1 MATNNFK
8 AFGIGAGANVTSQA
22 DYEALAALLTGFQ
35 SGKASSAQ
43 INKALRQSTVMAYV
57 LAQFISDSASVD
69 VLDNG
74 NPATILANLKGSM
87 TALTPGRLLN
97 VRVFS
102 ASTPYIK
109 TPGTRKTRWRVI
121 GAGGGGGGAA
131 ATGSGQFS
139 AGGGGLAGSY
149 AESPLI
155 DPPADNTAITVGA
168 KGKGGAA
175 GANTGIAGG
184 ATSVGSIISAPGGG
198 GGVGGAASAYSNIVA
213 QIGSPTNAPSGSVLF
228 YSRGA
233 PAASVTG
240 FSTGLIKGG
249 DGGASFFGIG
259 GAGGQ
264 SVTSSSP
271 SPAMN
276 YGSGGGG
283 AALGQNGSAVAGADG
298 ADGLV
303 IVEEYA

>member
-1 MATNNFK
+1 LVLAV
-8 AFGIGAGANVTSQA
+8 AVAEQLQPVQA
-22 DYEALAALLTGFQ
+22 SFPQGGVGLLVLMLRRRLLT
-35 SGKASSAQ
+35 
-43 INKALRQSTVMAYV
+43 L
-57 LAQFISDSASVD
+57 L
-69 VLDNG
+69 
-74 NPATILANLKGSM
+74 
-87 TALTPGRLLN
+87 LTTRL
-97 VRVFS
+97 F
-102 ASTPYIK
+102 
-109 TPGTRKTRWRVI
+109 
-121 GAGGGGGGAA
+121 
-131 ATGSGQFS
+131 
-139 AGGGGLAGSY
+139 
-149 AESPLI
+149 
-155 DPPADNTAITVGA
+155 TVGA

-175 GANTGIAGG
+175 GANTGTAGG

>member
-1 MATNNFK
+1 MHRIDTSTAQVDK
-8 AFGIGAGANVTSQA
+8 FGLGKNGFTGGNPQTGVLPTALDA
-22 DYEALAALLTGFQ
+22 DYFDTLQEELATVIE
-35 SGKASSAQ
+35 SAG
-43 INKALRQSTVMAYV
+43 ITLNKAANNQLL
-57 LAQFISDSASVD
+57 LAI
-69 VLDNG
+69 
-74 NPATILANLKGSM
+74 K
-87 TALTPGRLLN
+87 ALSPGRLLS

-149 AESPLI
+149 AETPLI

-175 GANTGIAGG
+175 GANTGTAGG